1 MRRLALA
8 LLVIAAALV
17 PAGVVAA
24 APASNLVLS
33 ADPGRLALRQCTAAF
48 VRLGVTNQSTSARY
62 VDVGITPQAGLRTS
76 PRVSSYVPAEATVY
90 LDVEVYVG
98 EAAVDGTYKVRFE
111 ALGTTSKLTVPVDV
125 SAPASARCIPRS
137 TQTVTATS
145 EQLENAA
152 VLALDGRT
160 ASIWHTYFSP
170 APRSHLP
177 QSITFGLGGAYDVT
191 ELSYLPR
198 QDGGLNGTI
207 TTWTVFAS
215 TDGTTFTQVAAG
227 TWAGD
232 ATRKS
237 ATFDAPGA
245 RYLRLL
251 ATVGVADYAS
261 AAELVFYGSPA

>member
-1 MRRLALA
+1 MKRMFLV
-8 LLVIAAALV
+8 LLVLAAALV
-17 PAGVVAA
+17 PAGVGAA
-24 APASNLVLS
+24 APASDLVLS
-33 ADPGRLALRQCTAAF
+33 ANPTRLALRQCTSAF
-48 VRLGVTNQSTSARY
+48 VKLGVTNQSTTARY
-62 VDVGITPQAGLRTS
+62 VDIGVTPAAGLRTS
-76 PRVSSYVPAEATVY
+76 PRVSSYVPASATVY

-98 EAAVDGTYKVRFE
+98 ETTVDGTYRVRFE
-111 ALGTTSKLTVPVDV
+111 ALGTTSRLTVPVDV
-125 SAPASARCIPRS
+125 SAPATARCIPRS
-137 TQTVTATS
+137 AQTVTTTS

-152 VLALDGRT
+152 VLALDGRA
-160 ASIWHTYFSP
+160 ASIWHTHFSP

-177 QSITFGLGGAYDVT
+177 QSITFGLGGAYDVS

-215 TDGTTFTQVAAG
+215 ADGTTFTQVANG

-237 ATFDAPGA
+237 ATFSAPGA

-261 AAELVFYGSPA
+261 AAEIVFYGSPA